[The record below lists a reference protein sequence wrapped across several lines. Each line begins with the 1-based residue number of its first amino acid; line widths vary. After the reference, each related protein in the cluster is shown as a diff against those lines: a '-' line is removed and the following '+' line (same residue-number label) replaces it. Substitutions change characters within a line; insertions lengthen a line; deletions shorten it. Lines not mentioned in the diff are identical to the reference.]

1 MSDATNGPQQPRDV
15 GSAHPPRGP
24 ADDPPDVSGDEPVG
38 VSGDEDAGLGDGV
51 ALRTLL
57 VGELPLLVAA
67 VGESGRGPRLHAA
80 LVEAGLAQ
88 LPAFLGHDLAKGA
101 RVGFQLDASELQ
113 LKNEQDDTLLR
124 AARSGLDEGWL
135 AGAGRLKGTMTVVV
149 HGPAPDLELPPAQ
162 LVTTVDSCA
171 REGRAIGAIVGVVE
185 ERPSLP
191 LIF

>member
-1 MSDATNGPQQPRDV
+1 MSEPTDGQQRPQDEGPVD
-15 GSAHPPRGP
+15 PPHDP
-24 ADDPPDVSGDEPVG
+24 ADAPAV
-38 VSGDEDAGLGDGV
+38 EDAGLDDGV

-57 VGELPLLVAA
+57 VGGLPLLVAA

-80 LVEAGLAQ
+80 LAEAGLAQ

-124 AARSGLDEGWL
+124 APRAGLDEGWL

-149 HGPAPDLELPPAQ
+149 RGPAPDLELPPAQ
-162 LVTTVDSCA
+162 LVTTVDTRA
-171 REGRAIGAIVGVVE
+171 RAGEVIGAIVGVVE